1 MSIMEQNNAWLSKAE
16 SAKNAHEFAYKARQK
31 EGGLWNFMTWA
42 FFISQVLG
50 GDQFIGAAAA
60 ATTDGDPQARK
71 SDGSDDVAKNSGLGQ
86 LTSGSRTNAGEEPTA
101 AARQSHATDANAA
114 PDGADGLSNYAD
126 LPELNGFGRAPA
138 EQSSAGAVQQAA
150 FEEPASSGPGGGGGS
165 TPADNPSLPGAGGHG
180 PLPDIDL
187 GPIFNPGGLLPGIG
201 DGLSDVID
209 SLVDN
214 AVLPLTDTVAD
225 LVQTLTGTIDGVLKP
240 LTGVVDDLVGSI
252 DGLLD
257 NAVAPLT
264 GALDTIVE
272 GTVSPLLANV
282 DDLIESLGDGLGEA
296 AAPLTGTIDDV
307 VETLGST
314 IGSAAPALT
323 GLVDGLTGGLGG
335 QGEDNGGPL
344 QDAVGSSGQIVFKA
358 LPVAGDLG
366 LDGLFSGGGY
376 TDYNLALR
384 ADGGPT
390 SHGLAST
397 SGSSTLLDHLLPGG
411 NDPGQSFDD
420 DQMRNVGL
428 PSVLDEI
435 ALRGLGDG
443 IAA

>member
-1 MSIMEQNNAWLSKAE
+1 
-16 SAKNAHEFAYKARQK
+16 
-31 EGGLWNFMTWA
+31 
-42 FFISQVLG
+42 V
-50 GDQFIGAAAA
+50 
-60 ATTDGDPQARK
+60 
-71 SDGSDDVAKNSGLGQ
+71 
-86 LTSGSRTNAGEEPTA
+86 
-101 AARQSHATDANAA
+101 
-114 PDGADGLSNYAD
+114 
-126 LPELNGFGRAPA
+126 
-138 EQSSAGAVQQAA
+138 QAA
-150 FEEPASSGPGGGGGS
+150 YEGDGGS
-165 TPADNPSLPGAGGHG
+165 TPLPGAGGHG

-225 LVQTLTGTIDGVLKP
+225 LVQILTGTIDGVLAS

-282 DDLIESLGDGLGEA
+282 VD
-296 AAPLTGTIDDV
+296 
-307 VETLGST
+307 TLGST
-314 IGSAAPALT
+314 IGAAAPALT

-344 QDAVGSSGQIVFKA
+344 QDVVGSSGQIVFKA
-358 LPVAGDLG
+358 LPAVADLG
-366 LDGLFSGGGY
+366 LDSLFSGGGY

-384 ADGGPT
+384 ADA
-390 SHGLAST
+390 SVSASSQGLVST
-397 SGSSTLLDHLLPGG
+397 GGSSTLLDHLLPGG
-411 NDPGQSFDD
+411 NDLGHQFDD
-420 DQMRNVGL
+420 DQTRNVGL

>member
-1 MSIMEQNNAWLSKAE
+1 MEQTSAWPSKAE
-16 SAKNAHEFAYKARQK
+16 SAKSAHEFAHKARQK
-31 EGGLWNFMTWA
+31 EGGLWNFLTWA
-42 FFISQVLG
+42 FFVSQALAA
-50 GDQFIGAAAA
+50 DQFIGAAAA
-60 ATTDGDPQARK
+60 AATDGDSQARK
-71 SDGSDDVAKNSGLGQ
+71 GDGSDDVTKNSGLGQ

-101 AARQSHATDANAA
+101 AARQSHAADANAA

-126 LPELNGFGRAPA
+126 LPELNRFGRAPA
-138 EQSSAGAVQQAA
+138 EQSSVGAVQQAA
-150 FEEPASSGPGGGGGS
+150 FEEPASNGPGGDSGS
-165 TPADNPSLPGAGGHG
+165 TPLPGAGGHG

-201 DGLSDVID
+201 DGLSEVID
-209 SLVDN
+209 SLANN

-225 LVQTLTGTIDGVLKP
+225 LVQTLTGTIDGAMKP
-240 LTGVVDDLVGSI
+240 LTGVVDDLAGSI

-264 GALDTIVE
+264 GALETIVE
-272 GTVSPLLANV
+272 GTV
-282 DDLIESLGDGLGEA
+282 GEA
-296 AAPLTGTIDDV
+296 AAPLAGTIDEV

-335 QGEDNGGPL
+335 QGEDNGGPF

-358 LPVAGDLG
+358 LPAVADLGGDLG
-366 LDGLFSGGGY
+366 LDSLFSGGRY

-384 ADGGPT
+384 ADAT
-390 SHGLAST
+390 DSASSQGVGST
-397 SGSSTLLDHLLPGG
+397 GGSSTLLDHLLPGG
-411 NDPGQSFDD
+411 NDPGHHLDD